1 MLHMPLNTFPLQD
14 WPPKSPLGAT
24 HVQHATG
31 EVNIETPRVPLSRV
45 PVPDNWLLAGL
56 LYGPTP
62 IVAISEAERGKE
74 GALCRWNLMLRPIA
88 QSVQPTTLREI
99 ALATFGAAT
108 NFDCA
113 ECRSCPVPARFPTG
127 QFYVQHSSSSF
138 VGRIPQLWA
147 DLTSS
152 RESCFCVLL
161 YSRPPEHGPYTESTL
176 RNSSES
182 TSVQPTFRYHGHSG
196 WFISY
201 STFIILVLHCMN
213 LHSTITEYSTVR
225 ERSRRVREPRAAP
238 LFRA

>member
-56 LYGPTP
+56 LYGPTL

-147 DLTSS
+147 DLTYS
-152 RESCFCVLL
+152 RESCFCLLL
-161 YSRPPEHGPYTESTL
+161 YYSILARPPEHGPYTESTL
-176 RNSSES
+176 LNSSES
-182 TSVQPTFRYHGHSG
+182 TSVQPTFRDHGDSG
-196 WFISY
+196 WLFHN
-201 STFIILVLHCMN
+201 FIIPVLHCMN
-213 LHSTITEYSTVR
+213 VLYYTHVRSTVQYST
-225 ERSRRVREPRAAP
+225 
-238 LFRA
+238 